1 VILKQASLP
10 QKKWVIW
17 TGLTCQFEVRSS
29 AAGTDTQ
36 FRRTGREIDLAR
48 EQDLGLILGR
58 QGPHSPTM
66 PPSKTKKSHSRPVKL
81 MLDIGSKVIDAFK
94 IRKSEQAK
102 EPKAEFKAP
111 IKPYR
116 VVELFAGVGG
126 FRIGLES
133 VLKGKAFQVVWSNQ
147 YEPGSSKQW
156 ASRVYE
162 HEFPDSK
169 TSKHS
174 NKLIEEAIASGEVP
188 AHDVLVG
195 GFPCQ
200 DYSVA
205 KPNNQSR
212 GIEGKKGVLWWSIYE
227 IAKLHA
233 PKFLILENV
242 DRLVKSPAKQ
252 RGRDFAIMLK
262 CLADLGYVVEWRV
275 INAAEYGMPQRRR
288 RVFIVAYK
296 AKEII
301 GKLRALQSPENI
313 LLNDG
318 ILARA
323 FPVQTIKPTVALD
336 DDEDAETDKETKIQ
350 EQLELFMQATWS
362 TTRTI
367 IEGDPHEITE
377 TFNKGN
383 AKHDPFMNAG
393 LMIPGQGTRPSVW
406 TAKVYPKYDGRRINL
421 GDLLTPENKV
431 PEEFNIDSESLK
443 SWVHQKGS
451 KTETRTNYLT
461 TFTHIQALFEEIGI
475 KAKLTNTQ
483 KRTWGKEL
491 AAYWK
496 DNPTVGKSLKLKD
509 EETGQEV
516 SVSWKLISDTRFHYE
531 FKEGPLP
538 MPDPLDRPF
547 RTIITSE
554 GGSSPS
560 RFKHVICRE
569 CAKNWAKK
577 GEVLDHN
584 CVKAGKFRRL
594 TPEELEKGNMF
605 PAGHTQFCMLEG
617 EKVEVDPKHRAF
629 FMGNA
634 LVVGI
639 VARIGKTLVKC

>member
-1 VILKQASLP
+1 M
-10 QKKWVIW
+10 
-17 TGLTCQFEVRSS
+17 
-29 AAGTDTQ
+29 
-36 FRRTGREIDLAR
+36 
-48 EQDLGLILGR
+48 GLILGL
-58 QGPHSPTM
+58 QGTPSHAM
-66 PPSKTKKSHSRPVKL
+66 PPSKSKKSKVSPVKSAFK
-81 MLDIGSKVIDAFK
+81 GFFQKAIDALTQ
-94 IRKSEQAK
+94 RKSEQAK
-102 EPKAEFKAP
+102 EPKAELKAP
-111 IKPYR
+111 KKPYR

-126 FRIGLES
+126 FRIGLEK

-147 YEPGSSKQW
+147 YEPGSAKQW

-162 HEFPDSK
+162 YQFPDTK
-169 TSKHS
+169 DSKHS
-174 NKLIEEAIASGEVP
+174 NKLVEDAIAAGEVP

-205 KPNNQSR
+205 KPNNQSK

-227 IAKLHA
+227 IAKHHK
-233 PKFLILENV
+233 PEFLILENV

-288 RVFIVAYK
+288 RVFIVGYK
-296 AKEII
+296 AKEKL
-301 GKLRALQSPENI
+301 GLLRAEQTPENV

-318 ILARA
+318 VLARA
-323 FPVQTIKPTVALD
+323 FPVQTIKPSVALD
-336 DDEDAETDKETKIQ
+336 DDEEESEEEVEVQ
-350 EQLELFMQATWS
+350 EQMELFQEASWTPA
-362 TTRTI
+362 RTI

-377 TFNKGN
+377 NFNKGN

-393 LMIPGQGTRPSVW
+393 LMIPGKSGKPSVW
-406 TAKVYPKYDGRRINL
+406 TAKVYPKHKGSRINI
-421 GDLLTPENKV
+421 GDLLIAEDKV
-431 PEEFNIDSESLK
+431 PEEFAIDSQSLK
-443 SWVHQKGS
+443 SWVYQKGN
-451 KTETRTNYLT
+451 KTEVRTNYLT
-461 TFTHIQALFEEIGI
+461 TFAAIQKLFEKAGVQ
-475 KAKLTNTQ
+475 AKLSNTQ
-483 KRTWGKEL
+483 KRAWGKAL
-491 AAYWK
+491 AAYWEE
-496 DNPTVGKSLKLKD
+496 NPTQGKPINLTD
-509 EETGQEV
+509 EETGKEV
-516 SVSWKLISDTRFHYE
+516 AVTWQLISETRFDYE

-538 MPDPLDRPF
+538 MPDPLNRPF

-577 GEVLDHN
+577 GKVLDHD

-594 TPEELEKGNMF
+594 TPEELEQGNMF
-605 PAGHTQFCMLEG
+605 PVNHTRYCKLDN
-617 EKVEVDPKHRAF
+617 KKTEVDAKHRAF

-639 VARIGKTLVKC
+639 VERIGKTLVKG

>member
-1 VILKQASLP
+1 
-10 QKKWVIW
+10 
-17 TGLTCQFEVRSS
+17 
-29 AAGTDTQ
+29 
-36 FRRTGREIDLAR
+36 
-48 EQDLGLILGR
+48 
-58 QGPHSPTM
+58 M
-66 PPSKTKKSHSRPVKL
+66 PPSKTKKNPSRPIKAA
-81 MLDIGSKVIDAFK
+81 LDFAQRVIDSFK
-94 IRKSEQAK
+94 KRKSEQSK
-102 EPKAEFKAP
+102 EPKAVLKAP
-111 IKPYR
+111 NKPYR

-133 VLKGKAFQVVWSNQ
+133 VLKGKAFKVVWSNQ

-162 HEFPDSK
+162 YKFPDTK

-174 NKLIEEAIASGEVP
+174 NKLIEDAISAGEVP

-205 KPNNQSR
+205 KPNNQSK

-227 IAKLHA
+227 IAKKHK

-288 RVFIVAYK
+288 RVFIIGYK
-296 AKEII
+296 AEEKL
-301 GKLRALQSPENI
+301 GLLRAKQTPENV

-318 ILARA
+318 IIARA
-323 FPVQTIKPTVALD
+323 FPVQTGKPLVELE
-336 DDEDAETDKETKIQ
+336 DEEEESDHDMEVR
-350 EQLELFMQATWS
+350 EQLELFQEASWTAA
-362 TTRTI
+362 RTI
-367 IEGDPHEITE
+367 VEGDAYEITE
-377 TFNKGN
+377 NFNKGN
-383 AKHDPFMNAG
+383 IKHDPFMNAG
-393 LMIPGQGTRPSVW
+393 LMIPGKGGKPSVW
-406 TAKVYPKYDGRRINL
+406 TGKVYPKHKGSRINL
-421 GDLLTPENKV
+421 GDLLIPQNQV
-431 PEEFNIDSESLK
+431 PEEFVIDSQSLK
-443 SWVHQKGS
+443 SWVYQKGN
-451 KTETRTNYLT
+451 KTEVRTNYLT
-461 TFTHIQALFEEIGI
+461 TFAHIQKLFEKAGVQ
-475 KAKLTNTQ
+475 AKLSNTQ
-483 KRTWGKEL
+483 KRTWGKLL
-491 AAYWK
+491 ASYWEE
-496 DNPTVGKSLKLKD
+496 NPTAGKPIILTD
-509 EETGQEV
+509 EETGKGVEV
-516 SVSWKLISDTRFHYE
+516 TWQLIAETRFDYE

-538 MPDPLDRPF
+538 IPDPLDRPF

-554 GGSSPS
+554 GGPSPS

-577 GEVLDHN
+577 GKVLDHD
-584 CVKAGKFRRL
+584 CIKAGKLRRL
-594 TPEELEKGNMF
+594 TPEELEEGNMF
-605 PAGHTQFCMLEG
+605 PAGHTRYCLLEG
-617 EKVEVDPKHRAF
+617 KKVEVDAKHRAF

-639 VARIGKTLVKC
+639 VQEIGNTLVKG

>member
-1 VILKQASLP
+1 
-10 QKKWVIW
+10 
-17 TGLTCQFEVRSS
+17 
-29 AAGTDTQ
+29 
-36 FRRTGREIDLAR
+36 
-48 EQDLGLILGR
+48 
-58 QGPHSPTM
+58 M
-66 PPSKTKKSHSRPVKL
+66 PPSKNKKTKNLSVKSVVRDWYQKA
-81 MLDIGSKVIDAFK
+81 IKVLTK
-94 IRKSEQAK
+94 RKSEQAK
-102 EPKAEFKAP
+102 EPKAALNP
-111 IKPYR
+111 PAKPYR

-133 VLKGKAFQVVWSNQ
+133 VLKGKAFKVVWSNQ
-147 YEPGSSKQW
+147 YEPGSAKQW

-162 HEFPDSK
+162 YAFRNEK
-169 TSKHS
+169 GSKHS

-205 KPNNQSR
+205 KPNSQSK

-227 IAKLHA
+227 IAKKHN

-252 RGRDFAIMLK
+252 RGRDFSIMLK
-262 CLADLGYVVEWRV
+262 CLAELGYIVEWRV

-288 RVFIVAYK
+288 RVFIVGYK
-296 AKEII
+296 AE
-301 GKLRALQSPENI
+301 GKLGELRAKQTPENI

-323 FPVQTIKPTVALD
+323 FSVQTIKPSSILEEPEGEESENNDGKFTQM
-336 DDEDAETDKETKIQ
+336 EIQ
-350 EQLELFMQATWS
+350 EMASWS
-362 TTRTI
+362 PDHTI
-367 IEGDPHEITE
+367 IEGEPHELTE
-377 TFNKGN
+377 SFNKGN
-383 AKHDPFMNAG
+383 TKHDPFKNSG
-393 LMIPGQGTRPSVW
+393 LMIPTKTGKPEVW
-406 TAKVYPKYDGRRINL
+406 TAKVYPKYDGERVNL
-421 GDLLTPENKV
+421 GDRLSTPEKDI
-431 PEEFNIDSESLK
+431 PEEFLIDSKSLK
-443 SWVHQKGS
+443 SWVYQKGN
-451 KTETRTNYLT
+451 KTETRANYLT
-461 TFTHIQALFEEIGI
+461 TFVKIQALFEDKGV

-483 KRTWGKEL
+483 KRTWGKMVSK
-491 AAYWK
+491 YWEE
-496 DNPTVGKSLKLKD
+496 NPSSGEHLIITDEDSGK
-509 EETGQEV
+509 QV
-516 SVSWKLISDTRFHYE
+516 SVPRELIAESRFEYV

-577 GEVLDHN
+577 RKVLDHD
-584 CVKAGKFRRL
+584 CVKEGKLRRL
-594 TPEELEKGNMF
+594 TPEELEQGNMF
-605 PAGHTQFCMLEG
+605 PAGHTKFCLQDG
-617 EKVEVDPKHRAF
+617 VKVPVDPKHRAF

-634 LVVGI
+634 LVVGL
-639 VARIGKTLVKC
+639 VKRIGESLVGD

>member
-1 VILKQASLP
+1 
-10 QKKWVIW
+10 
-17 TGLTCQFEVRSS
+17 
-29 AAGTDTQ
+29 
-36 FRRTGREIDLAR
+36 
-48 EQDLGLILGR
+48 
-58 QGPHSPTM
+58 M
-66 PPSKTKKSHSRPVKL
+66 PPSKTKKTPSRPIKAA
-81 MLDIGSKVIDAFK
+81 LDFAHRVIDSFK
-94 IRKSEQAK
+94 KRKTEQSK
-102 EPKAEFKAP
+102 EPKAVLKSP
-111 IKPYR
+111 SKPYR

-126 FRIGLES
+126 FRIGLEN
-133 VLKGKAFQVVWSNQ
+133 VLKGKAFKVVWSNQ
-147 YEPGSSKQW
+147 HEPGSAKQW

-162 HEFPDSK
+162 YAFQNEK
-169 TSKHS
+169 GSKHS
-174 NKLIEEAIASGEVP
+174 NNLIEKAIADDEVP

-205 KPNNQSR
+205 KPNSQSK

-227 IAKLHA
+227 IAKKHN

-288 RVFIVAYK
+288 RVFIVGYK
-296 AKEII
+296 AE
-301 GKLRALQSPENI
+301 GKLGELRAKQTPENI

-323 FPVQTIKPTVALD
+323 FAVQTIKPASILEEPEEES
-336 DDEDAETDKETKIQ
+336 EDVDGEYTQ
-350 EQLELFMQATWS
+350 MELHEMASWS
-362 TTRTI
+362 PDHTI
-367 IEGDPHEITE
+367 IEGEPHELTE
-377 TFNKGN
+377 SFNKGN
-383 AKHDPFMNAG
+383 TKHDPFKNAG
-393 LMIPGQGTRPSVW
+393 LMIPTKSGKPEVW
-406 TAKVYPKYDGRRINL
+406 TAKVYPSYKDERVNL
-421 GDLLTPENKV
+421 GDRLSRPEKNI
-431 PEEFNIDSESLK
+431 PEEFIIDNKSLK
-443 SWVHQKGS
+443 SWVYQKGN
-451 KTETRTNYLT
+451 KTETRANYLT
-461 TFTHIQALFEEIGI
+461 TFAEIQALFEEKGV

-483 KRTWGKEL
+483 KRVWGKVISK
-491 AAYWK
+491 YWEE
-496 DNPTVGKSLKLKD
+496 NPSAGETVRITD
-509 EETGQEV
+509 EDSSKQV
-516 SVSWKLISDTRFHYE
+516 SVPWKLIAKSRFEYV

-577 GEVLDHN
+577 RKVLDHD
-584 CVKAGKFRRL
+584 CVKEGKLRRL
-594 TPEELEKGNMF
+594 TPEELEQGNMF
-605 PAGHTQFCMLEG
+605 PVGHTQFCIQDG
-617 EKVEVDPKHRAF
+617 EKVSVDPKHRAF

-634 LVVGI
+634 LVVGL
-639 VARIGKTLVKC
+639 VKRIGESLVGD

>member
-1 VILKQASLP
+1 
-10 QKKWVIW
+10 
-17 TGLTCQFEVRSS
+17 
-29 AAGTDTQ
+29 
-36 FRRTGREIDLAR
+36 
-48 EQDLGLILGR
+48 
-58 QGPHSPTM
+58 M
-66 PPSKTKKSHSRPVKL
+66 PPSKTKKTPSQQIKDFLDLVKQKL
-81 MLDIGSKVIDAFK
+81 IDTFKV
-94 IRKSEQAK
+94 RKFAQSK
-102 EPKAEFKAP
+102 EPKAVLKAP
-111 IKPYR
+111 NKPYR

-133 VLKGKAFQVVWSNQ
+133 VLKGKAFKIVWSNQ
-147 YEPGSSKQW
+147 HEPGSAKQW

-162 HEFPDSK
+162 YAFRKEK
-169 TSKHS
+169 VSKHS
-174 NKLIEEAIASGEVP
+174 NELIEDAIANGEVP
-188 AHDVLVG
+188 PHDVLVG

-205 KPNNQSR
+205 KPNSQSK

-227 IAKLHA
+227 IAKKHN

-288 RVFIVAYK
+288 RVFIVGYK
-296 AKEII
+296 AE
-301 GKLRALQSPENI
+301 GKLGELRAKQTPENI

-323 FPVQTIKPTVALD
+323 FAVQTIKPASTLEEPEEESED
-336 DDEDAETDKETKIQ
+336 IDEKYTQ
-350 EQLELFMQATWS
+350 MELHEMASWS
-362 TTRTI
+362 PDHTI
-367 IEGDPHEITE
+367 IEGEPHELTE
-377 TFNKGN
+377 SFNKGN
-383 AKHDPFMNAG
+383 TKHDPFKNAG
-393 LMIPGQGTRPSVW
+393 LMIPTKSGKPEVW
-406 TAKVYPKYDGRRINL
+406 TAKVYPSYKDERVNL
-421 GDLLTPENKV
+421 GDRLSRPEKNI
-431 PEEFNIDSESLK
+431 PEEFIIDNKSLK
-443 SWVHQKGS
+443 SWVYQKGN
-451 KTETRTNYLT
+451 KTETRANYLT
-461 TFTHIQALFEEIGI
+461 TFAEIQALFEEKGI

-483 KRTWGKEL
+483 KRVWGKVISK
-491 AAYWK
+491 YWEE
-496 DNPTVGKSLKLKD
+496 NPSAGETVRITD
-509 EETGQEV
+509 EDSSKQV
-516 SVSWKLISDTRFHYE
+516 SVPWKLIAKSRFEYV

-577 GEVLDHN
+577 REVLDHD
-584 CVKAGKFRRL
+584 CVKEGKLRRL
-594 TPEELEKGNMF
+594 TPEELERGNMF
-605 PAGHTQFCMLEG
+605 PVGHTQFCIQDG
-617 EKVEVDPKHRAF
+617 EKVSVDPKHRAF

-634 LVVGI
+634 LVVGL
-639 VARIGKTLVKC
+639 VKRIGESLVGD

>member
-1 VILKQASLP
+1 
-10 QKKWVIW
+10 
-17 TGLTCQFEVRSS
+17 
-29 AAGTDTQ
+29 
-36 FRRTGREIDLAR
+36 
-48 EQDLGLILGR
+48 
-58 QGPHSPTM
+58 M
-66 PPSKTKKSHSRPVKL
+66 PPSKTKKSPSRPIKAA
-81 MLDIGSKVIDAFK
+81 LDFAQRLIDSFK
-94 IRKSEQAK
+94 RKKTEQSK
-102 EPKAEFKAP
+102 EPKAVLKAP
-111 IKPYR
+111 SKPYR

-133 VLKGKAFQVVWSNQ
+133 VLKGKAFKVVWSNQ
-147 YEPGSSKQW
+147 YEPGSAKQW

-162 HEFPDSK
+162 YKVPDTK
-169 TSKHS
+169 DSKHS
-174 NKLIEEAIASGEVP
+174 NKLVEDAIAAGEVP

-205 KPNNQSR
+205 KPNNQSK

-227 IAKLHA
+227 IAKKHK
-233 PKFLILENV
+233 PEFLILENV

-288 RVFIVAYK
+288 RVFIVGYK
-296 AKEII
+296 AKEKL
-301 GKLRALQSPENI
+301 GQLRAEQTPENV

-318 ILARA
+318 VLARA
-323 FPVQTIKPTVALD
+323 FPVQTIKPSVALD
-336 DDEDAETDKETKIQ
+336 DDEEESEDDLEVQ
-350 EQLELFMQATWS
+350 EQMDLFQEASWAPA
-362 TTRTI
+362 RTI

-377 TFNKGN
+377 NFNKGN

-393 LMIPGQGTRPSVW
+393 LMIPGKGGKPSVW
-406 TAKVYPKYDGRRINL
+406 TAKVYPKHKGSRINL
-421 GDLLTPENKV
+421 GDLLVPEDTV
-431 PEEFNIDSESLK
+431 PEEFVIDSQSLK
-443 SWVHQKGS
+443 SWVYQKGN
-451 KTETRTNYLT
+451 KTEVRTNYLT
-461 TFTHIQALFEEIGI
+461 TFTHIQKLFEKIGVQ
-475 KAKLTNTQ
+475 AKLSNTQ
-483 KRTWGKEL
+483 KRAWGKLL

-496 DNPTVGKSLKLKD
+496 DNLTAGKPINLAD
-509 EETGQEV
+509 EETGKEV
-516 SVSWKLISDTRFHYE
+516 AVAWQLIADTRFDYE

-569 CAKNWAKK
+569 CAKNWDNKAK
-577 GEVLDHN
+577 VLDHD

-594 TPEELEKGNMF
+594 TPEELEQGNMF
-605 PAGHTQFCMLEG
+605 PAKHTRYCKLDN
-617 EKVEVDPKHRAF
+617 KKTEVDAKHRAF

-639 VARIGKTLVKC
+639 VEEIGKTLVGKQTNKLNS

>member
-1 VILKQASLP
+1 
-10 QKKWVIW
+10 
-17 TGLTCQFEVRSS
+17 
-29 AAGTDTQ
+29 
-36 FRRTGREIDLAR
+36 
-48 EQDLGLILGR
+48 
-58 QGPHSPTM
+58 M
-66 PPSKTKKSHSRPVKL
+66 PPSKSKKAKGNPLKAAVKGL
-81 MLDIGSKVIDAFK
+81 FQKAIDAFTQ
-94 IRKSEQAK
+94 RKSEQAK
-102 EPKAEFKAP
+102 EPMAELKAP
-111 IKPYR
+111 KKPYR

-126 FRIGLES
+126 FRVGLEK

-147 YEPGSSKQW
+147 YEPGSAKQW

-162 HEFPDSK
+162 YKFPD
-169 TSKHS
+169 TEDSKHS
-174 NKLIEEAIASGEVP
+174 NKLIEEAIAAGEVP
-188 AHDVLVG
+188 PHDVLVG

-205 KPNNQSR
+205 KPNNQSK

-227 IAKLHA
+227 IAKKHK
-233 PKFLILENV
+233 PEYLILENV

-288 RVFIVAYK
+288 RVFIVGYK
-296 AKEII
+296 ASSSL
-301 GKLRALQSPENI
+301 GKLRAEQTPDNV

-323 FPVQTIKPTVALD
+323 FPVQTFKPSALLE
-336 DDEDAETDKETKIQ
+336 DDEEETGEDVE
-350 EQLELFMQATWS
+350 EQQQMELFQEASWTPGQ
-362 TTRTI
+362 TV

-377 TFNKGN
+377 NFNKGN

-393 LMIPGQGTRPSVW
+393 LMIPAKSGKPSVW
-406 TAKVYPKYDGRRINL
+406 TAKVYPKHKGSRINL
-421 GDLLTPENKV
+421 GDLLIPENKV
-431 PEEFNIDSESLK
+431 PEEFVIDSQSLK
-443 SWVHQKGS
+443 SWVYQKGN
-451 KTETRTNYLT
+451 KTEVRTNYLT
-461 TFTHIQALFEEIGI
+461 TFAAIQKLFEKAGVQ
-475 KAKLTNTQ
+475 AKLSNTQ
-483 KRTWGKEL
+483 KRAWGKAL
-491 AAYWK
+491 AAYWEQ
-496 DNPTVGKSLKLKD
+496 NLPQGKPLNLKD
-509 EETGQEV
+509 EETGREV
-516 SVSWKLISDTRFHYE
+516 AVSWQLISETRFDYE

-569 CAKNWAKK
+569 CAKNWALKK
-577 GEVLDHN
+577 FTLRHDPKKH
-584 CVKAGKFRRL
+584 KTYRRL

-605 PAGHTQFCMLEG
+605 PAGHTRYCLLDDE
-617 EKVEVDPKHRAF
+617 VTEVDPKHRAF

-639 VARIGKTLVKC
+639 VEEIGKALVGKQPNKLNS

>member
-1 VILKQASLP
+1 
-10 QKKWVIW
+10 
-17 TGLTCQFEVRSS
+17 
-29 AAGTDTQ
+29 
-36 FRRTGREIDLAR
+36 
-48 EQDLGLILGR
+48 
-58 QGPHSPTM
+58 M
-66 PPSKTKKSHSRPVKL
+66 PPSKTPKSPHSHIKAALEFAQKLFDSFMKKKA
-81 MLDIGSKVIDAFK
+81 D
-94 IRKSEQAK
+94 QAK
-102 EPKAEFKAP
+102 EPKAVLRAP
-111 IKPYR
+111 SKPYR

-126 FRIGLES
+126 FRIGLED
-133 VLKGKAFQVVWSNQ
+133 VLNGDAFKVVWSNQ
-147 YEPGSSKQW
+147 YEPGSAKQW

-162 HEFPDSK
+162 YAFGDEK
-169 TSKHS
+169 GSKHS
-174 NKLIEEAIASGEVP
+174 NKLIEDAIADGEVP
-188 AHDVLVG
+188 PHDVLVG

-205 KPNNQSR
+205 KPNSQSK

-227 IAKLHA
+227 IAKKHN

-288 RVFIVAYK
+288 RVFIVGYK
-296 AKEII
+296 AE
-301 GKLRALQSPENI
+301 GKLGELRAKQTPENI

-323 FPVQTIKPTVALD
+323 FAVQTIKPASILEEHEEET
-336 DDEDAETDKETKIQ
+336 EDIDGQYTQ
-350 EQLELFMQATWS
+350 MELHEMASWS
-362 TTRTI
+362 PDHTI
-367 IEGDPHEITE
+367 IVGEPHELTE
-377 TFNKGN
+377 SFNKGN
-383 AKHDPFMNAG
+383 TKHDPFKNAG
-393 LMIPGQGTRPSVW
+393 LMIPTKSGKPEVW
-406 TAKVYPKYDGRRINL
+406 TAKVYPSYKDERVNL
-421 GDLLTPENKV
+421 GDRLSRPEKNI
-431 PEEFNIDSESLK
+431 PEEFIIDNKSLK
-443 SWVHQKGS
+443 SWVYQKGN
-451 KTETRTNYLT
+451 KTETRANYLT
-461 TFTHIQALFEEIGI
+461 TFAEIQALFEEKGI

-483 KRTWGKEL
+483 KRVWGKVISK
-491 AAYWK
+491 YWEE
-496 DNPTVGKSLKLKD
+496 NPSAGETVRITD
-509 EETGQEV
+509 EDSSKQV
-516 SVSWKLISDTRFHYE
+516 SVPWKLIAKSRFEYV

-560 RFKHVICRE
+560 RFKHVICRD

-577 GEVLDHN
+577 RKVLDHN
-584 CVKAGKFRRL
+584 CVKAGNFRRL
-594 TPEELEKGNMF
+594 TPEELEQGNMF
-605 PAGHTQFCMLEG
+605 PAGHTRYCMIDG

-639 VARIGKTLVKC
+639 VQRIGNTLVKG

>member
-1 VILKQASLP
+1 
-10 QKKWVIW
+10 
-17 TGLTCQFEVRSS
+17 
-29 AAGTDTQ
+29 
-36 FRRTGREIDLAR
+36 
-48 EQDLGLILGR
+48 
-58 QGPHSPTM
+58 M
-66 PPSKTKKSHSRPVKL
+66 PPSKTKKSSSRPIKAAL
-81 MLDIGSKVIDAFK
+81 EFAQRLFDGFK
-94 IRKSEQAK
+94 KKNAEQAK
-102 EPKAEFKAP
+102 EPKAVLKAP
-111 IKPYR
+111 NKPYK

-133 VLKGKAFQVVWSNQ
+133 VLKGKAFKVVWSNQ
-147 YEPGSSKQW
+147 YEPGSAKQW

-162 HEFPDSK
+162 YKFPDTK
-169 TSKHS
+169 DSKHS
-174 NKLIEEAIASGEVP
+174 NKLVEEAIAAGEVP

-205 KPNNQSR
+205 KPNNQSK

-227 IAKLHA
+227 IAKKHE

-262 CLADLGYVVEWRV
+262 CLADLGYIVEWRV

-288 RVFIVAYK
+288 RVFIVGYK
-296 AKEII
+296 AASPL
-301 GKLRALQSPENI
+301 GKLRSEQSPENI

-323 FPVQTIKPTVALD
+323 FPVQTIKPSVVFE
-336 DDEDAETDKETKIQ
+336 DDEVESDEEIKVQ
-350 EQLELFMQATWS
+350 EQMELFLQASWS
-362 TTRTI
+362 PSRTI
-367 IEGDPHEITE
+367 IEGDPHEITD

-383 AKHDPFMNAG
+383 VKHNPFMNAG
-393 LMIPGQGTRPSVW
+393 LMIPGEGTRPSVW
-406 TAKVYPKYDGRRINL
+406 TAKVYPKHEGNRVNL
-421 GDLLTPENKV
+421 GDLLNPANKV
-431 PEEFNIDSESLK
+431 PDEFNIDNESRK
-443 SWVHQKGS
+443 SWIHQKGS

-461 TFTHIQALFEEIGI
+461 TFSHIQGLFEEIGV

-483 KRTWGKEL
+483 KRTWAKEL
-491 AAYWK
+491 AVYWK
-496 DNPTVGKSLKLKD
+496 NNPTVGKSLKLED
-509 EETGQEV
+509 EETGSEV
-516 SVSWKLISDTRFHYE
+516 SVSWKLIADTRFDYE

-560 RFKHVICRE
+560 RFKHVICCE

-577 GEVLDHN
+577 GKVLAHD
-584 CVKAGKFRRL
+584 CVKVGKFRRL
-594 TPEELEKGNMF
+594 TPEELEQGNMF
-605 PAGHTQFCMLEG
+605 PAGHTRYCMIENK
-617 EKVEVDPKHRAF
+617 KVEVDAKHRAF

-639 VARIGKTLVKC
+639 VQRIGKTLVKD

>member
-1 VILKQASLP
+1 
-10 QKKWVIW
+10 
-17 TGLTCQFEVRSS
+17 
-29 AAGTDTQ
+29 
-36 FRRTGREIDLAR
+36 
-48 EQDLGLILGR
+48 
-58 QGPHSPTM
+58 M
-66 PPSKTKKSHSRPVKL
+66 PPSKTKKSPSRPIKAA
-81 MLDIGSKVIDAFK
+81 LDFAQRLIDSFK
-94 IRKSEQAK
+94 RKKTEQSK
-102 EPKAEFKAP
+102 EPKAVLKAP
-111 IKPYR
+111 SKPYR

-133 VLKGKAFQVVWSNQ
+133 VLKGKAFKVVWSNQ
-147 YEPGSSKQW
+147 YEPGSAKQW

-162 HEFPDSK
+162 YKFPDTK
-169 TSKHS
+169 DSKHS
-174 NKLIEEAIASGEVP
+174 NKLVEDAIAAGEVP

-205 KPNNQSR
+205 KPNNQSK

-227 IAKLHA
+227 IAKKHK
-233 PKFLILENV
+233 PEFLILENV

-288 RVFIVAYK
+288 RVFIVGYK
-296 AKEII
+296 AKEKL
-301 GKLRALQSPENI
+301 GQLRAEQTPENV

-318 ILARA
+318 VLARA
-323 FPVQTIKPTVALD
+323 FPVQTIKPSVALD
-336 DDEDAETDKETKIQ
+336 DDEEQSEEDVEVQ
-350 EQLELFMQATWS
+350 EQIDLFQEASWAPA
-362 TTRTI
+362 RTI

-377 TFNKGN
+377 NFNKGN

-393 LMIPGQGTRPSVW
+393 LMIPAKGGKPSVW
-406 TAKVYPKYDGRRINL
+406 TAKVYPKHKGSRINL
-421 GDLLTPENKV
+421 GDLLVPEDTV
-431 PEEFNIDSESLK
+431 PEEFVIDSQSLK
-443 SWVHQKGS
+443 SWVYQKGN
-451 KTETRTNYLT
+451 KTEVRTNYLT
-461 TFTHIQALFEEIGI
+461 TFTHIQKLFEKAGVH
-475 KAKLTNTQ
+475 AKLSNSQ
-483 KRTWGKEL
+483 KRAWGKLL

-496 DNPTVGKSLKLKD
+496 NNLTAGKPIILAD
-509 EETGQEV
+509 EETGKEV
-516 SVSWKLISDTRFHYE
+516 AVAWQLIADTRFDYE

-569 CAKNWAKK
+569 CAKNWDNKAK
-577 GEVLDHN
+577 VLDHD

-594 TPEELEKGNMF
+594 TPEELEQGNMF
-605 PAGHTQFCMLEG
+605 PAKHTRYCKLDN
-617 EKVEVDPKHRAF
+617 KKTEVDAKHRAF

-639 VARIGKTLVKC
+639 VEEIGKTLVGKQTNKLNS

>member
-1 VILKQASLP
+1 
-10 QKKWVIW
+10 
-17 TGLTCQFEVRSS
+17 
-29 AAGTDTQ
+29 
-36 FRRTGREIDLAR
+36 
-48 EQDLGLILGR
+48 
-58 QGPHSPTM
+58 M
-66 PPSKTKKSHSRPVKL
+66 PPSKSKKSPSRPLKTFIDFGL
-81 MLDIGSKVIDAFK
+81 KVIDAFK

-102 EPKAEFKAP
+102 EPKAVLKAP
-111 IKPYR
+111 SKPYR

-133 VLKGKAFQVVWSNQ
+133 VLKGKAFEVVWSNQ
-147 YEPGSSKQW
+147 FEPGSAKQW

-162 HEFPDSK
+162 YKFPDTK
-169 TSKHS
+169 DSKHS
-174 NKLIEEAIASGEVP
+174 NKLVEDAIAAGEVP

-205 KPNNQSR
+205 KPNNQSK

-227 IAKLHA
+227 IAKKHK
-233 PKFLILENV
+233 PEFLILENV

-288 RVFIVAYK
+288 RVFIVGYK
-296 AKEII
+296 AKEKL
-301 GKLRALQSPENI
+301 GQLRAEQTPENV

-318 ILARA
+318 VLARA
-323 FPVQTIKPTVALD
+323 FPVQTIKPSGALD
-336 DDEDAETDKETKIQ
+336 DDEEESEEDVEVREQMDLFKE
-350 EQLELFMQATWS
+350 ASWS
-362 TTRTI
+362 PARTI

-377 TFNKGN
+377 NFNKGN

-393 LMIPGQGTRPSVW
+393 LMIPGKAGKPSVW
-406 TAKVYPKYDGRRINL
+406 TAKVYPKYKGSRINL
-421 GDLLTPENKV
+421 GDLLV
-431 PEEFNIDSESLK
+431 PEDTVPAEFVIDSQSLK
-443 SWVHQKGS
+443 SWVYQKGN
-451 KTETRTNYLT
+451 KTEVRTNYLT
-461 TFTHIQALFEEIGI
+461 TFTHIQKLFEKAGVH
-475 KAKLTNTQ
+475 AKLSNTQ
-483 KRTWGKEL
+483 KRAWGKLL
-491 AAYWK
+491 AAFWK
-496 DNPTVGKSLKLKD
+496 DNLTAGKPIILAD
-509 EETGQEV
+509 EETGKEV
-516 SVSWKLISDTRFHYE
+516 AVAWQLIADTRFDYE

-538 MPDPLDRPF
+538 MPDPLNRPF

-577 GEVLDHN
+577 RKVLDHD
-584 CVKAGKFRRL
+584 CVKVGKFRRL
-594 TPEELEKGNMF
+594 TPEELEQGNMF
-605 PAGHTQFCMLEG
+605 PAGHTRYCMLEDK
-617 EKVEVDPKHRAF
+617 KVKVDPKHRAF

-639 VARIGKTLVKC
+639 VQRIGKTLVKD

>member
-1 VILKQASLP
+1 
-10 QKKWVIW
+10 
-17 TGLTCQFEVRSS
+17 
-29 AAGTDTQ
+29 
-36 FRRTGREIDLAR
+36 
-48 EQDLGLILGR
+48 
-58 QGPHSPTM
+58 M
-66 PPSKTKKSHSRPVKL
+66 PPSKSKKTPSRHLKTFIDFGL
-81 MLDIGSKVIDAFK
+81 KVIDAFK

-102 EPKAEFKAP
+102 EPKAVLKAP
-111 IKPYR
+111 SKPYR

-133 VLKGKAFQVVWSNQ
+133 VLKGKAFKVVWSNQ
-147 YEPGSSKQW
+147 YEPGSAKQW

-162 HEFPDSK
+162 YAFPNEKGSR
-169 TSKHS
+169 HS
-174 NKLIEEAIASGEVP
+174 NKLIEEAIDDGEVP
-188 AHDVLVG
+188 PHDVLVG

-212 GIEGKKGVLWWSIYE
+212 GIEGKKGVLWWSIYK
-227 IAKLHA
+227 IAKKHE

-242 DRLVKSPAKQ
+242 DRLIKSPAKQ

-262 CLADLGYVVEWRV
+262 CLSDLGYVVEWRV

-288 RVFIVAYK
+288 RVFIVGYK
-296 AKEII
+296 LESPL
-301 GKLRALQSPENI
+301 GLLRTEQSAENVI
-313 LLNDG
+313 LSDG

-323 FPVQTIKPTVALD
+323 FPVQTNKPSVDNET
-336 DDEDAETDKETKIQ
+336 DAEEEDSDDKQ
-350 EQLELFMQATWS
+350 EEMELLLEQAKWT

-367 IEGDPHEITE
+367 IDGDPHEITE
-377 TFNKGN
+377 KFNEGN

-393 LMIPGQGTRPSVW
+393 LMIPNQGARPSVW
-406 TAKVYPKYDGRRINL
+406 TAKVYPKHKGSRINL
-421 GDLLTPENKV
+421 GDLLIPEDKV
-431 PEEFNIDSESLK
+431 PEEFVIDSQSLK
-443 SWVHQKGS
+443 SWVHQKGN
-451 KTETRTNYLT
+451 KNEVRTNYLT
-461 TFTHIQALFEEIGI
+461 TFAHILKLFEKAGVQ
-475 KAKLTNTQ
+475 AKLTNTQ
-483 KRTWGKEL
+483 KRAWGKLL
-491 AAYWK
+491 AAYWEENLA
-496 DNPTVGKSLKLKD
+496 DSKSINLTD
-509 EETGQEV
+509 EETGKEV
-516 SVSWKLISDTRFHYE
+516 SVTWQLIAETRFEYK

-577 GEVLDHN
+577 RKVLAHD
-584 CVKAGKFRRL
+584 CVKVGKFRRL
-594 TPEELEKGNMF
+594 TPEELEQGNMF
-605 PAGHTQFCMLEG
+605 PAGHTRYCMLEDK
-617 EKVEVDPKHRAF
+617 KVKVDPKHRAF

-639 VARIGKTLVKC
+639 VQRIGKTLVKD

>member
-1 VILKQASLP
+1 
-10 QKKWVIW
+10 
-17 TGLTCQFEVRSS
+17 
-29 AAGTDTQ
+29 
-36 FRRTGREIDLAR
+36 
-48 EQDLGLILGR
+48 
-58 QGPHSPTM
+58 M
-66 PPSKTKKSHSRPVKL
+66 PPSKTKKSPSRPLKL
-81 MLDIGSKVIDAFK
+81 VLDLGRKVIDAFR
-94 IRKSEQAK
+94 IRESEQAK
-102 EPKAEFKAP
+102 EPKAVLKAP
-111 IKPYR
+111 NKPYR

-126 FRIGLES
+126 FRIGLERI
-133 VLKGKAFQVVWSNQ
+133 LKGKAFKVVWSNQ

-162 HEFPDSK
+162 YAFPNEK

-174 NKLIEEAIASGEVP
+174 NKLIEEAIKDGEVP
-188 AHDVLVG
+188 PHDVLVG

-205 KPNNQSR
+205 KPNNQSK

-227 IAKLHA
+227 IAKKHE

-262 CLADLGYVVEWRV
+262 CLAALGYVVEWRV

-296 AKEII
+296 ASDSL
-301 GKLRALQSPENI
+301 GKLRAEQSAENV

-323 FPVQTIKPTVALD
+323 FPVQTIKPSVVFE
-336 DDEDAETDKETKIQ
+336 DDEVESDEELKVQ
-350 EQLELFMQATWS
+350 EQMELFLQASWS
-362 TTRTI
+362 PSRTI

-377 TFNKGN
+377 SFNKGN

-393 LMIPGQGTRPSVW
+393 LMIPAQGTRPSVW
-406 TAKVYPKYDGRRINL
+406 TAKVYPKHEGSRINL
-421 GDLLTPENKV
+421 GDLLTPDNKV
-431 PEEFNIDSESLK
+431 PEEFFIDNESLK
-443 SWVHQKGS
+443 SWIHQKGS

-461 TFTHIQALFEEIGI
+461 TFSHIQTLFEEIGI

-496 DNPTVGKSLKLKD
+496 NNPTVGKSLKLKD
-509 EETGQEV
+509 EETGTEV
-516 SVSWKLISDTRFHYE
+516 SVSWKLIADTRFDYE

-577 GEVLDHN
+577 RKVLDHD
-584 CVKAGKFRRL
+584 CVKVGKFRRL
-594 TPEELEKGNMF
+594 TPEELEQGNMF
-605 PAGHTQFCMLEG
+605 PAGHTRYCMLEDK
-617 EKVEVDPKHRAF
+617 KVKVDPKHRAF

-639 VARIGKTLVKC
+639 VQRIGKTLVKD

>member
-1 VILKQASLP
+1 
-10 QKKWVIW
+10 
-17 TGLTCQFEVRSS
+17 
-29 AAGTDTQ
+29 
-36 FRRTGREIDLAR
+36 
-48 EQDLGLILGR
+48 
-58 QGPHSPTM
+58 M
-66 PPSKTKKSHSRPVKL
+66 PPSKTKKSPSRPLKIV
-81 MLDIGSKVIDAFK
+81 LDLGRKVIDAFR
-94 IRKSEQAK
+94 IRESEQAK
-102 EPKAEFKAP
+102 EPKAVLKLP
-111 IKPYR
+111 SKPYR

-133 VLKGKAFQVVWSNQ
+133 VLKGKAFKVVWSNQ
-147 YEPGSSKQW
+147 YEPGSAKQW
-156 ASRVYE
+156 ASRAYE
-162 HEFPDSK
+162 YAFPNEK
-169 TSKHS
+169 GSKHS
-174 NKLIEEAIASGEVP
+174 NKLIEDAISEGEVP
-188 AHDVLVG
+188 PHDVLVG

-205 KPNNQSR
+205 KPNNQSK

-227 IAKLHA
+227 IAQKHK
-233 PKFLILENV
+233 PEFLILENV

-288 RVFIVAYK
+288 RVFIVGYK
-296 AKEII
+296 AKEKL
-301 GKLRALQSPENI
+301 GQLRAKQTPENV

-323 FPVQTIKPTVALD
+323 FPVQTIKPSVVFE
-336 DDEDAETDKETKIQ
+336 DDEAESNEEIKVQ
-350 EQLELFMQATWS
+350 EQMELFLQASWS
-362 TTRTI
+362 TSRTI

-377 TFNKGN
+377 KFNKGN

-393 LMIPGQGTRPSVW
+393 LMIPSQGSRPSVW
-406 TAKVYPKYDGRRINL
+406 TAKVYPKYEGNRINL
-421 GDLLTPENKV
+421 GDLLTPDKKV
-431 PEEFNIDSESLK
+431 PEAFHIDNESLK

-461 TFTHIQALFEEIGI
+461 TFTHVQALFEEIGI

-516 SVSWKLISDTRFHYE
+516 SVSWKLISDTRFDYE

-560 RFKHVICRE
+560 RFKHVICRD

-577 GEVLDHN
+577 RKVLDHN
-584 CVKAGKFRRL
+584 CVKAGNFRRL
-594 TPEELEKGNMF
+594 TPEELEQGNMF
-605 PAGHTQFCMLEG
+605 PAGHTRYCMIDG

-639 VARIGKTLVKC
+639 VQRIGNTLVKG